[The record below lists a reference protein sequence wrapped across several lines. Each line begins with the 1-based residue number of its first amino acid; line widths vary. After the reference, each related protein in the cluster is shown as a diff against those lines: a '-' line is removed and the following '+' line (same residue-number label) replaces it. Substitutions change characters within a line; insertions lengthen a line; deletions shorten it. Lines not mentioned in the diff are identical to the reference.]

1 MFQHE
6 RALRPALAG
15 LVIVCFLMPFVK
27 ISCGGQP
34 IASMSGMD
42 LVLGNRPDGSK
53 MFGQGMDDQFSSN
66 FGDALGTPDGQ
77 RLAQPYQQVD
87 TTDTSSVQFNTSNPY
102 QPDTTSTAGS
112 FRMTPSDSESAGFSG
127 EPFAIAALVLACC
140 SLLFAFGVSR
150 RLMTIS
156 ALSAGLAAVALF
168 ILKTR
173 FSGEMPPEA
182 AEIIVIEWTSAFW
195 ISLIGSGLLA
205 GFTFKVMSQSEPE
218 IQRPRFVVSS
228 YHDNQ
233 PTGSGSR

>member
-6 RALRPALAG
+6 RAIRPALAG

-42 LVLGNRPDGSK
+42 LVLGKKPDSSK
-53 MFGQGMDDQFSSN
+53 MFGQGMADQFGQQ
-66 FGDALGTPDGQ
+66 FGDALSTPDGQ
-77 RLAQPYQQVD
+77 RLAQPYAQVD
-87 TTDTSSVQFNTSNPY
+87 TTDTSSVQFSTTNSY
-102 QPDTTSTAGS
+102 QPDTTSPAGS

-127 EPFAIAALVLACC
+127 EPFAIAALVLSGVA
-140 SLLFAFGVSR
+140 LLCAFGVSR
-150 RLMTIS
+150 KLMTFS

-182 AEIIVIEWTSAFW
+182 AQIIQVEWTAAFW
-195 ISLIGSGLLA
+195 ISLIASGLLA

-233 PTGSGSR
+233 PTSSGSR

>member
-6 RALRPALAG
+6 RAIRPALAG

-27 ISCGGQP
+27 VSCGGQP

-53 MFGQGMDDQFSSN
+53 MLGQGMNNQFGSQ
-66 FGDALGTPDGQ
+66 FGDILTTPDGQ
-77 RLAQPYQQVD
+77 RLAQPYQVD
-87 TTDTSSVQFNTSNPY
+87 TTDTSSVNFDASNSY
-102 QPDTTSTAGS
+102 QPDTSSAAGT
-112 FRMTPSDSESAGFSG
+112 FQMTPTSSESAGFGG
-127 EPFAIAALVLACC
+127 EPFAIAALVLAGLALIC
-140 SLLFAFGVSR
+140 AFGVSR
-150 RLMTIS
+150 KSMTFS
-156 ALSAGLAAVALF
+156 GLSAGLAAAALF
-168 ILKTR
+168 IVKTR

-182 AEIIVIEWTSAFW
+182 AQIIQVEWTLAFW
-195 ISLIGSGLLA
+195 IALIASGLLA

-233 PTGSGSR
+233 PTHSGSR